1 MKIESVGSR
10 GGGWGRKSAGWGERK
25 EQKWCAVRESY
36 LIAVVE
42 PGEVCFF
49 FFFCLLSL
57 RCEGRIRT
65 DSGGRICFCFVV
77 RVLCLIDMYS
87 SRSGTSSCSIRISRS
102 SGRCGITVKE

>member
-49 FFFCLLSL
+49 LYSKSVQC
-57 RCEGRIRT
+57 RGRARSD
-65 DSGGRICFCFVV
+65 DSG
-77 RVLCLIDMYS
+77 RVLIVILV
-87 SRSGTSSCSIRISRS
+87 
-102 SGRCGITVKE
+102 CGVCV